1 MLEKDIESKVC
12 SYAKTKDFLV
22 YKFTS
27 PNRRSVPDRIF
38 LGSGGLCFFIE
49 FKAPGKEPTSAQER
63 EIERISRKGHRVY
76 VIDSIEAGKRA
87 INFETTGDASWLSD
101 QSGGF
106 QPIQCPDDAVVGHG
120 PGENGNRT
128 DNHS

>member
-12 SYAKTKDFLV
+12 SYAKARGLV
-22 YKFTS
+22 PYKFTS
-27 PNRRSVPDRIF
+27 PNRRSVPDRLF
-38 LGSGGLCFFIE
+38 LGPGDLCFFIE

-63 EIERISRKGHRVY
+63 EIERISRIGHRVY
-76 VIDSIEAGKRA
+76 VIDSIETGKRA

-106 QPIQCPDDAVVGHG
+106 QPVQRPDDAVVGHG
-120 PGENGNRT
+120 PGEDGGSP
-128 DNHS
+128 DKHS